1 MPMSQE
7 SFRATVLAWLIAG
20 SLASAQEFRE
30 LHTDRDAFTP
40 ATKTAESGR
49 VLTEA
54 SYSFIDNRGTPAT
67 NSFPELLVR
76 LGATERF
83 EWRLGFNY
91 EAGSGG
97 SVVSAVEVGEGV
109 DEDRLTSES
118 NLLYGFKALV
128 TEQSGWLPRS
138 SAIVEAFTPLS
149 GEVWGTEPAATYV
162 FGWQL
167 AREWRF
173 DAAIRYVLADSREGL
188 FDRWTPSAV
197 LRMPVTERWEI
208 HAEWFGTW
216 SEGLEDETVQ
226 PFVGPGTH
234 FLIAPNFEIGCR
246 MGWGLTRDA
255 ASYYV
260 DSGFGWL
267 F

>member
-1 MPMSQE
+1 
-7 SFRATVLAWLIAG
+7 
-20 SLASAQEFRE
+20 
-30 LHTDRDAFTP
+30 
-40 ATKTAESGR
+40 
-49 VLTEA
+49 
-54 SYSFIDNRGTPAT
+54 
-67 NSFPELLVR
+67 
-76 LGATERF
+76 
-83 EWRLGFNY
+83 
-91 EAGSGG
+91 
-97 SVVSAVEVGEGV
+97 
-109 DEDRLTSES
+109 
-118 NLLYGFKALV
+118 V

-216 SEGLEDETVQ
+216 SEGLEDESVR

-234 FLIAPNFEIGCR
+234 FMLTPNLEIGCR
-246 MGWGLTRDA
+246 MGWGLTQDA
-255 ASYYV
+255 ASYFV
-260 DSGFGWL
+260 DSGIGWR